1 MEEDEEYLQEKERL
15 QILSIERHLAY
26 LAWKREKELSD
37 IAKIE
42 AMLTRERMERQRKED
57 RLRVDVEEEEE
68 EERPR
73 KKEAK
78 RKEKTPAPKRRRV
91 VHTKNKK

>member
-42 AMLTRERMERQRKED
+42 AMLTRERMERQRKKD
-57 RLRVDVEEEEE
+57 RLRVDVAEEE